1 MSVDPGIDRGGSWSW
16 RSLFMCAVV
25 FVALCGAVPWQE
37 VFAGS
42 KKRILI
48 VSSYHREYLWSQE
61 TQRGVSDGFINF
73 GYLEN
78 SDQVERLTRTNW
90 VESEQVVIQKLWM
103 DTKRKNSTSEIARSA
118 AAILEQAKAFK
129 PDLLLLGDDNA
140 ANYIGTQFLDTVTP
154 VVFWGVNIWPLK
166 YGLLDS
172 VERPGHNVT
181 GVYQPGYMREGLE
194 FLVQLLPEIKTL
206 GILADESETSL
217 SKIKEV
223 HRLEKAGKLPVR
235 IVGTVVTNHESAWKK
250 GALELAQK
258 ADAIFLTNHNTIKDN
273 SGNPVDQLALGAW
286 YLRHVR
292 KPDIGDEKQFVQEG
306 VLTTAD
312 DSGYNQGFEAVRL
325 ADQILRHGADPAL
338 LPPVAPPRGRLIL
351 NRERARLLG
360 IEAILGNPRI
370 EEIIDHSD
378 ALKKYPEAP

>member
-1 MSVDPGIDRGGSWSW
+1 
-16 RSLFMCAVV
+16 MCAVV